1 MSDELRP
8 AKGGVV
14 YLSTKM
20 QVPIVPM
27 SIYGLK
33 DVIWS
38 YIGRGVRPKVLVS
51 FGKPFGPYKLPRN
64 KEEKDLALK
73 EIGDEVMCR
82 IAALL
87 PDESHGEFKGSPK
100 IKEFRMQNDLAS

>member
-1 MSDELRP
+1 MATAKDTKRT
-8 AKGGVV
+8 KGGVV
-14 YLSTKM
+14 YLSTTM

-51 FGKPFGPYKLPRN
+51 FG
-64 KEEKDLALK
+64 
-73 EIGDEVMCR
+73 
-82 IAALL
+82 LL
-87 PDESHGEFKGSPK
+87 PSSN
-100 IKEFRMQNDLAS
+100 FRLWSTV